1 MKKRDSSHH
10 GPVGPR
16 GDLRPGAGGVQ
27 ISRLAIPPGHQA
39 GSLLRHVWIAS
50 WNLPAPIVQP
60 VLEHPGGNVVVEPD
74 RAALYCVSQ
83 GTSEQKLEGKSWAA
97 AVLLRPA
104 AITLMTGRS
113 LAGATVGGPV
123 LPIGEPL
130 PIPGRGDV
138 AGAVRTA
145 MRSHSE
151 SDRRAY
157 EAVLSVYL
165 DWATEWEID
174 DEGEL
179 INRVVDVVEDDDG
192 PRRVAELADAVN
204 MSTRALQRLCVHR
217 TGLSPKWLIQRRRLQ
232 DAALALR
239 EGRMSVADVAAS
251 LGYSDQAHLAREFK
265 AVVGRTPSDYVRSA
279 ARRD

>member
-1 MKKRDSSHH
+1 
-10 GPVGPR
+10 
-16 GDLRPGAGGVQ
+16 
-27 ISRLAIPPGHQA
+27 
-39 GSLLRHVWIAS
+39 
-50 WNLPAPIVQP
+50 
-60 VLEHPGGNVVVEPD
+60 
-74 RAALYCVSQ
+74 
-83 GTSEQKLEGKSWAA
+83 
-97 AVLLRPA
+97 
-104 AITLMTGRS
+104 
-113 LAGATVGGPV
+113 
-123 LPIGEPL
+123 
-130 PIPGRGDV
+130 
-138 AGAVRTA
+138 
-145 MRSHSE
+145 MRSCSE
-151 SDRRAY
+151 PDRRAY
-157 EAVLSVYL
+157 EEVLSVYL
-165 DWATEWEID
+165 DWATQWEID